1 MKQMSV
7 NFCSQ
12 DFLLRA
18 FFLSFFLK
26 CDHILHGRFKPSLK
40 ANREVKSPMKQKL
53 MRKAA
58 EIKSALVSKEAA
70 MNSTETV
77 ILILIVVVIA
87 IAVGFA
93 IRNLVV
99 GSDGNGGQV
108 SNVGKKITDG
118 IASLG
123 STGA

>member
-1 MKQMSV
+1 
-7 NFCSQ
+7 
-12 DFLLRA
+12 
-18 FFLSFFLK
+18 
-26 CDHILHGRFKPSLK
+26 
-40 ANREVKSPMKQKL
+40 MKQKL

-99 GSDGNGGQV
+99 GSDGKGGQV

-118 IASLG
+118 IASLD

>member
-1 MKQMSV
+1 
-7 NFCSQ
+7 
-12 DFLLRA
+12 
-18 FFLSFFLK
+18 
-26 CDHILHGRFKPSLK
+26 
-40 ANREVKSPMKQKL
+40 MKQKL

-58 EIKSALVSKEAA
+58 EIKSALISKEAA

-87 IAVGFA
+87 VAVGFA
-93 IRNLVV
+93 VKTLIV

-118 IASLG
+118 MTALD
-123 STGA
+123 STTA